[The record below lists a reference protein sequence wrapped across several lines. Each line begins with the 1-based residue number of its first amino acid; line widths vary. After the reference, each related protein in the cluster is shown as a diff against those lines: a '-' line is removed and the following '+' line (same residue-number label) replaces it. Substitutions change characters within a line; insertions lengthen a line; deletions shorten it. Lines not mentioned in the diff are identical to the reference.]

1 MIRLIRPA
9 VLLTLVLSFLLSG
22 QVRGEAPL
30 NKLTEAEKRSGWGL
44 LFDGTTTKNWR
55 NYKKASISKGWVVK
69 DGMLQRAAGGARSFP
84 GAPGECE

>member
-30 NKLTEAEKRSGWGL
+30 NKLLSL
-44 LFDGTTTKNWR
+44 
-55 NYKKASISKGWVVK
+55 IHI
-69 DGMLQRAAGGARSFP
+69 
-84 GAPGECE
+84 